1 MKNNVLVV
9 EISGKRPGSK
19 KDRPTEKNVCSYE
32 HLIISN
38 NSEGYETDWSIIN
51 VPQDYQDWYKT
62 NVKMSDSAWYA
73 PMNRSYAI
81 KYAREHG
88 YRYLVQL
95 DDNIKF
101 LEIAY
106 CCKINDHTIK
116 RYRAQSTSEML
127 DDFVDMMV
135 TVLECTN
142 AGIVG
147 CSLAGVANPDNS
159 YLSERYVYS
168 IFTLDLARVP
178 DFYQGDFEDDVEFR
192 LKLAQ
197 MGVPSVQVAPLRYSK
212 TGQQKTKDLTGCRK
226 AYADVGI
233 KRGDHM
239 RKLYGNVYSCGMRG
253 KSNCIRSEAKVGEAY
268 FKHRLAPFKVGVMV
282 KDKCRIDT
290 KMQKLFSKW
299 AKKRDCKTIL
309 REKRVK
315 RGTR

>member
-1 MKNNVLVV
+1 MRNDVLVV
-9 EISGKRPGSK
+9 EISGKRPGGSRE
-19 KDRPTEKNVCSYE
+19 RPTEKNACGYE

-38 NSEGYETDWSIIN
+38 NSDGYETEWPIVN
-51 VPQDYQDWYKT
+51 VPPDYVEWYKAHA
-62 NVKMSDSAWYA
+62 KMSDSAWYA

-88 YRYLVQL
+88 FRYLVQL

-106 CCKINDHTIK
+106 CCKINENTIK
-116 RYRAQSTSEML
+116 RFRAQSTNAML
-127 DDFVDMMV
+127 DDFIAMMV

-168 IFTLDLARVP
+168 IFTLDLQRVP
-178 DFYQGDFEDDVEFR
+178 DFYHGDFEDDVEFR

-212 TGQQKTKDLTGCRK
+212 VGQQKNKDLYGCRK
-226 AYADVGI
+226 AYAEVGV

-239 RKLYGNVYSCGMRG
+239 RKLYGNVYACGMRG
-253 KSNCIRSEAKVGEAY
+253 KSNCIRSEAKAGEAY
-268 FKHRLAPFKVGVMV
+268 FKHRLAPFKVGVLV
-282 KDKCRIDT
+282 KDKHRIDE
-290 KMQKLFSKW
+290 KMQELFCKW
-299 AKKRDCKTIL
+299 AKKRDCKTIV
-309 REKRVK
+309 REKKVK
-315 RGTR
+315 K

>member
-1 MKNNVLVV
+1 MRNDVLVV
-9 EISGKRPGSK
+9 EISGKRPGGSRE
-19 KDRPTEKNVCSYE
+19 RPTEKNACGYE

-38 NSEGYETDWSIIN
+38 NSDGYETEWPIVN
-51 VPQDYQDWYKT
+51 VPPDYVEWYKAHA
-62 NVKMSDSAWYA
+62 KMSDSAWYA

-88 YRYLVQL
+88 FRYLVQL
-95 DDNIKF
+95 DDNIVF

-106 CCKINDHTIK
+106 CCKINENTIK
-116 RYRAQSTSEML
+116 RFRAQSTNSML
-127 DDFVDMMV
+127 DDFIAMMV

-168 IFTLDLARVP
+168 IFTLDLQRVP

-212 TGQQKTKDLTGCRK
+212 VGQQKNKDLSGVQEGIRRSRCEARRPHEKAVWECLRLRNARK
-226 AYADVGI
+226 KQLHPLG
-233 KRGDHM
+233 
-239 RKLYGNVYSCGMRG
+239 SE
-253 KSNCIRSEAKVGEAY
+253 SWRSVFQTPARPVQGRRFGERQTP
-268 FKHRLAPFKVGVMV
+268 HR
-282 KDKCRIDT
+282 
-290 KMQKLFSKW
+290 
-299 AKKRDCKTIL
+299 
-309 REKRVK
+309 
-315 RGTR
+315 